1 MYTLCV
7 IPTFNEAQTIT
18 RVIDGVLR
26 HAPDADMLVVDDGSP
41 DGTADLVEAMTAD
54 EPRIHLLR
62 RTAKN
67 GLGAAYR
74 AGFDWGL
81 QRGYD
86 LFVEMDADLSHDPAE
101 LPALLAATATADVV
115 IGSRYTAG
123 GRTVGWSRFRQ
134 LISRSG
140 NAYVQ
145 RMLGVPLSDTTAGYR
160 VFRRHVLEDL
170 PVRELTST
178 GYCFQIETAYLSW
191 RRGFRVV
198 EVPVTFREREA
209 GSSKMSWHIVAE
221 ALAQVTRWGLAAR
234 WDPEPR
240 AVRPVRRRRGAD
252 DMRPVDRA

>member
-123 GRTVGWSRFRQ
+123 GRTVGWSRFASSSPGPATPTYNGCSGSRCRTRPPGTASSGDTSSRT
-134 LISRSG
+134 SRS
-140 NAYVQ
+140 A
-145 RMLGVPLSDTTAGYR
+145 S
-160 VFRRHVLEDL
+160 
-170 PVRELTST
+170 
-178 GYCFQIETAYLSW
+178 
-191 RRGFRVV
+191 
-198 EVPVTFREREA
+198 
-209 GSSKMSWHIVAE
+209 
-221 ALAQVTRWGLAAR
+221 
-234 WDPEPR
+234 
-240 AVRPVRRRRGAD
+240 
-252 DMRPVDRA
+252 